1 MDRNAFNQLIHKLNR
16 RLYILAYGILR
27 NKQEAEDVV
36 QDAFI
41 KMWTMKRDLDR
52 YDDPCALAVTITRNK
67 CIDRLRRLKFTDGG
81 KDGSD
86 ISGIDPS
93 PSPYDK
99 LVSSENVQI
108 INNIIRN
115 LPSNYREVIDMKEIR
130 GLSYEEI
137 SQLNDVNINTLR
149 VNLSRA
155 RQLIKQEYLKY
166 INERRRA
173 EKNY

>member
-1 MDRNAFNQLIHKLNR
+1 MDRNAFNDLIHNLNR

-41 KMWTMKRDLDR
+41 KMWTMKSDLDR

-67 CIDRLRRLKFTDGG
+67 CIDKLRRLKFTDGT
-81 KDGSD
+81 KDEYDFSRT
-86 ISGIDPS
+86 DPD

-108 INNIIRN
+108 INRIIN
-115 LPSNYREVIDMKEIR
+115 KLPPNYREVIDMKEIR

-137 SQLNDVNINTLR
+137 SKLNDVNINTLR

-155 RQLIKQEYLKY
+155 RQLIKEEYLKY

-173 EKNY
+173 EKTY